1 MRLIFVF
8 IIGFVLLSSCKEKN
22 QEYVPVENKTK
33 AHQIKVKEV
42 LQTSSYTYLFVNE
55 NNKDYWIAV
64 GKADVKVN
72 DHLYYQEALVM
83 KDFKSEELDRT
94 FDQILFVEN
103 IGGMK
108 LKNDSMPNDSLHQQ
122 VLVQEKKPVINVDIA
137 PNGIRI
143 AELMKNRDN
152 YANKKVII
160 RGQVVKINANIMDRN
175 WVHLKDGTSHSGKSD
190 LTFTTLEEVNIGDVV
205 TFEGTVAIEKEYGA
219 GYVYPLIVE
228 GAKLK

>member
-1 MRLIFVF
+1 MRLIFILITGF
-8 IIGFVLLSSCKEKN
+8 ILLLSCKEKN
-22 QEYVPVENKTK
+22 QEYVPLNNNSK

-42 LQTSSYTYLFVNE
+42 LQTGTYTYLFVNE
-55 NNKDYWIAV
+55 DKEDYWIAV
-64 GKADVKVN
+64 SKVDVKVD
-72 DHLYYQEALVM
+72 DHLYYDKALIM

-94 FDQILFVEN
+94 FDRILFVEGL
-103 IGGMK
+103 GGMK

-122 VLVQEKKPVINVDIA
+122 VLVQEKKPIINVDIA

-143 AELMKNRDN
+143 AELMKNREN

-160 RGQVVKINANIMDRN
+160 RGQVVKINADIMDRN

-190 LTFTTLEEVNIGDVV
+190 LTFTTLEEVNVGDVV

>member
-143 AELMKNRDN
+143 AELMKNREN
-152 YANKKVII
+152 YANKKVVI

-228 GAKLK
+228 DAKLK

>member
-228 GAKLK
+228 DAKLK

>member
-103 IGGMK
+103 IGGVK

-228 GAKLK
+228 DAKLK

>member
-1 MRLIFVF
+1 MRLIFILITGF
-8 IIGFVLLSSCKEKN
+8 ILLLSCKEKN
-22 QEYVPVENKTK
+22 QEYVPLNNNSK

-42 LQTSSYTYLFVNE
+42 LQTGTYTYLFVNE
-55 NNKDYWIAV
+55 DKEDYWIAV
-64 GKADVKVN
+64 SKVDVKVD
-72 DHLYYQEALVM
+72 DHLYYDKALIM

-94 FDQILFVEN
+94 FDRILFVEGL
-103 IGGMK
+103 GGMK

-122 VLVQEKKPVINVDIA
+122 VLVQEKKPIVNVDIA

-143 AELMKNRDN
+143 AELMKNREN

-160 RGQVVKINANIMDRN
+160 RGQVVKINADIMDRN

-190 LTFTTLEEVNIGDVV
+190 LTFTTLEEVKVGDVV

>member
-103 IGGMK
+103 IGGVK

-143 AELMKNRDN
+143 AELMKNREN

-228 GAKLK
+228 DAKLK

>member
-143 AELMKNRDN
+143 AELMKNREN
-152 YANKKVII
+152 YANKKVVI

-175 WVHLKDGTSHSGKSD
+175 WVHLKDGSSHSGKSD

>member
-143 AELMKNRDN
+143 AELMKNREN

-228 GAKLK
+228 DAKLK

>member
-143 AELMKNRDN
+143 AELMKNREN

-219 GYVYPLIVE
+219 GYIYPLIVE
-228 GAKLK
+228 DAKLK

>member
-1 MRLIFVF
+1 MRLIFVL

-219 GYVYPLIVE
+219 GYIYPLIVE
-228 GAKLK
+228 DAKLK

>member
-219 GYVYPLIVE
+219 GYIYPLIVE
-228 GAKLK
+228 DAKLK

>member
-1 MRLIFVF
+1 MRLIFVLF
-8 IIGFVLLSSCKEKN
+8 IGFVLLSSCKEKN

-143 AELMKNRDN
+143 AELMKNREN

-219 GYVYPLIVE
+219 GYIYPLIVE
-228 GAKLK
+228 DAKLK